1 MSSSKTRLPCA
12 SILPVTS
19 INEPGLTSKI
29 RVPATCCLFFKI
41 PPGDTKCG
49 NCSLMTPEE
58 RIRELKQDMAEAH

>member
-1 MSSSKTRLPCA
+1 M
-12 SILPVTS
+12 
-19 INEPGLTSKI
+19 
-29 RVPATCCLFFKI
+29 